1 MNAPFKQAERLGR
14 LTTALGSDVLALLR
28 FDGSDHLND
37 LFEYR
42 VEALATR
49 DDLDFDALV
58 GTHATVEIEAHE
70 EMRPFD
76 GIVTSARW
84 AGVGENG
91 HRYDLVLRP
100 WFWLAGRRRN
110 QRIFH
115 NKTVIEI
122 LQELLSDYASLGD
135 PALEIRLSKSYPTL
149 EYTVQY
155 RESDLDFAR
164 RQMER
169 AGISFHFKHS
179 MGSHTLVLTDDV
191 LAHETVGA
199 RPFKRYDG
207 HHQYEQEH
215 FWDWAPERNVTTGAI
230 RLVDYNFKKPTQ
242 SMEVDRLGDAQHA
255 QGGIE
260 SFDYPGDYLA
270 QDVGKLVAGL
280 RTEQERGADRR
291 NRAVGD
297 CASLGA
303 GMRVT
308 LSGDKVPGTGETYLC
323 LSASHHFVSEAY
335 GSGGPGSDGY
345 AFTGSYTFM
354 PDTAPM
360 APPRRTPAAVVQGP
374 QTAEVVG
381 EGEIDCD
388 EYGRILV
395 RFHWD
400 LANAYSMRCRV
411 SQNWAGAGWGG
422 MVIPRIGMEVLVEF
436 LEGDPD
442 KPVVV
447 GNVFNGKN
455 DAPYELP
462 ANKTRAVWRSKTH
475 QGQGF
480 NEISFEDQS
489 GIEDMFF
496 HAQKDLTTKVLN
508 NSSAN
513 IGANRVDNIANNAS
527 LMIGDNAVE
536 RVGRNK
542 NVTVGGSG
550 GGLLGMLMPLLQ
562 AGGKLFRKSG
572 QKAGL
577 EPVTGMGGH
586 VAGGKELPVEVMTLL
601 GNAGFS
607 QSGDHRSGQGV
618 SQSGK
623 AASLAGQIGS
633 MIGGSGVLNSVI
645 ERFRT
650 DTIGLARTEQIG
662 LAKNTVVGN
671 IMTTSVGKTM
681 KVKVGEDYD
690 LETKKSIFNRT
701 VKHTLHAREKFII
714 GGPGGTIIIDRSG
727 VTIKA
732 RHLKIKSPNVDFS
745 SGNPD
750 QVDALNSD
758 KAFVQECKAGKG
770 DGQT

>member
-1 MNAPFKQAERLGR
+1 MNAPFKQTERLGR
-14 LTTALGSDVLALLR
+14 LTTELGPDVLALLR

-42 VEALATR
+42 VAALATR

-58 GTHATVEIEAHE
+58 GTHATVEIEAHD

-91 HRYDLVLRP
+91 HRYDLILRP

-115 NKTVIEI
+115 NKTVVEI
-122 LQELLSDYASLGD
+122 LQELLSGYASLGD
-135 PALEIRLSKSYPTL
+135 PALEISLSRDYPNL

-169 AGISFHFKHS
+169 HGISFHFSHA

-191 LAHETVGA
+191 LAHAEIGD

-215 FWDWAPERNVTTGAI
+215 FWDWAPERNVTTGAV

-242 SMEVDRLGDAQHA
+242 AMEVDRLGDAVHA
-255 QGGIE
+255 QGQIE
-260 SFDYPGDYLA
+260 SFYYPGDYLA
-270 QDVGKLVAGL
+270 QDVGRLVAGL

-297 CASLGA
+297 CVSLVA
-303 GMRVT
+303 GMRMT
-308 LSGDKVPGTGETYLC
+308 LSGDKVPGLGETYLC

-335 GSGGPGSDGY
+335 GSGGQGSDGY
-345 AFTGSYTFM
+345 AFTGSYVLM

-360 APPRRTPAAVVQGP
+360 VPPKRTPLAVVQGP

-400 LANAYSMRCRV
+400 LQNAYSMRCRV

-455 DAPYELP
+455 DAPYPLP
-462 ANKTRAVWRSKTH
+462 AHKTKAVWRSKTH
-475 QGQGF
+475 QGEGF
-480 NEISFEDQS
+480 NEISFEDEKGQEKVYMHAERDHEIHVENNRAKRIDRNQS
-489 GIEDMFF
+489 ESVGNNKSIEVGNNHHEVIGGNMTLMVGPNKFQSAVTSAF
-496 HAQKDLTTKVLN
+496 TKFT
-508 NSSAN
+508 
-513 IGANRVDNIANNAS
+513 GR
-527 LMIGDNAVE
+527 IGDLASKLGLPDMLNMGEGNLVIGVAKNKAETVMVSSNE
-536 RVGRNK
+536 IVGAAK
-542 NVTVGGSG
+542 TVTVGGGYQLSVQG
-550 GGLLGMLMPLLQ
+550 IRNESVLLG
-562 AGGKLFRKSG
+562 SYEEVG
-572 QKAGL
+572 QNK
-577 EPVTGMGGH
+577 
-586 VAGGKELPVEVMTLL
+586 
-601 GNAGFS
+601 
-607 QSGDHRSGQGV
+607 
-618 SQSGK
+618 
-623 AASLAGQIGS
+623 
-633 MIGGSGVLNSVI
+633 VI
-645 ERFRT
+645 
-650 DTIGLARTEQIG
+650 
-662 LAKNTVVGN
+662 VVGKRFEL
-671 IMTTSVGKTM
+671 VCGKSKLQM
-681 KVKVGEDYD
+681 NEDGKIVLQGLDVKIEGSDCIACKGGRID
-690 LETKKSIFNRT
+690 LN
-701 VKHTLHAREKFII
+701 
-714 GGPGGTIIIDRSG
+714 
-727 VTIKA
+727 
-732 RHLKIKSPNVDFS
+732 
-745 SGNPD
+745 
-750 QVDALNSD
+750 
-758 KAFVQECKAGKG
+758 
-770 DGQT
+770 

>member
-14 LTTALGSDVLALLR
+14 LTTELGPDVLVLLR

-70 EMRPFD
+70 VMRPFD

-91 HRYDLVLRP
+91 HRYDLTLRP

-115 NKTVIEI
+115 NKTVVQI

-135 PALEIRLSKSYPTL
+135 PALEISLSKDYPSL

-169 AGISFHFKHS
+169 HGISFHFRHA
-179 MGSHTLVLTDDV
+179 MGSHTLVLTDDA
-191 LAHETVGA
+191 LAHEEIGP

-215 FWDWAPERNVTTGAI
+215 FWDWAPERNITTGAV
-230 RLVDYNFKKPTQ
+230 RLVDYNFKKPNQ
-242 SMEVDRLGDAQHA
+242 AMEVDRLGDAQHA
-255 QGGIE
+255 QGQIE

-270 QDVGKLVAGL
+270 QDVGRLVAGL

-297 CASLGA
+297 CVSLGA
-303 GMRVT
+303 GKRMT
-308 LSGDKVPGTGETYLC
+308 LSGDKVPGSGETYLC

-335 GSGGPGSDGY
+335 GSGGQGSDGY
-345 AFTGSYTFM
+345 SFTGSYVLM
-354 PDTAPM
+354 PDSAPM
-360 APPRRTPAAVVQGP
+360 APPKRTPLAVVQGP

-400 LANAYSMRCRV
+400 LQNAYSMRCRV

-455 DAPYELP
+455 DAPYPLP
-462 ANKTRAVWRSKTH
+462 AHKTKAVWRSKTH
-475 QGQGF
+475 KGEGF
-480 NEISFEDQS
+480 NEISYEDEVGQEN
-489 GIEDMFF
+489 IAL
-496 HAQKDLTTKVLN
+496 HAQKDQRLKVLN
-508 NSSAN
+508 NRMK
-513 IGANRVDNIANNAS
+513 RVDNDQIESVGSNKSIDVGSNHQEK
-527 LMIGDNAVE
+527 IGGSMNL
-536 RVGRNK
+536 
-542 NVTVGGSG
+542 TVGGGMGGALFAALAGLMGQSSAAMKNAANESG
-550 GGLLGMLMPLLQ
+550 DGFVAQFSQ
-562 AGGKLFRKSG
+562 ALSAVSVAAEAASLPANGAFTGAG
-572 QKAGL
+572 QNRAVAGL
-577 EPVTGMGGH
+577 EQVQTGTSVGALLSSIMPISGI
-586 VAGGKELPVEVMTLL
+586 KNTIVEK
-601 GNAGFS
+601 A
-607 QSGDHRSGQGV
+607 V
-618 SQSGK
+618 S
-623 AASLAGQIGS
+623 
-633 MIGGSGVLNSVI
+633 
-645 ERFRT
+645 

-662 LAKNTVVGN
+662 LMKNTFVGKVQNTVVGQKQVTQVGETSTTHVGKHMEIN
-671 IMTTSVGKTM
+671 VGHDLVITVGKSKLIMTKEGDIVLQG
-681 KVKVGEDYD
+681 VKIGVEASKQLRG
-690 LETKKSIFNRT
+690 L
-701 VKHTLHAREKFII
+701 ARL
-714 GGPGGTIIIDRSG
+714 IDM
-727 VTIKA
+727 
-732 RHLKIKSPNVDFS
+732 N
-745 SGNPD
+745 
-750 QVDALNSD
+750 
-758 KAFVQECKAGKG
+758 
-770 DGQT
+770 

>member
-191 LAHETVGA
+191 LAHETVGT

-770 DGQT
+770 EGQT

>member
-14 LTTALGSDVLALLR
+14 LTTDLGPDVLVLLR
-28 FDGSDHLND
+28 FDGSDHLNE

-42 VEALATR
+42 VEALALR

-58 GTHATVEIEAHE
+58 GTHATVEIEAHDT
-70 EMRPFD
+70 MRPFD

-91 HRYDLVLRP
+91 HRYDLTLRP

-122 LQELLSDYASLGD
+122 LQELLSDYAGLGD
-135 PALEIRLSKSYPTL
+135 PALEISLSKDYPTL

-169 AGISFHFKHS
+169 HGISFHFKHA

-191 LAHETVGA
+191 LAHDEIGA

-215 FWDWAPERNVTTGAI
+215 FWDWAPERNITTGAV

-242 SMEVDRLGDAQHA
+242 AMEVDRLGDAQHA
-255 QGGIE
+255 QGQIE

-297 CASLGA
+297 CVSLGA
-303 GMRVT
+303 GKRMT
-308 LSGDKVPGTGETYLC
+308 LSGDKVPGHGETYLC

-335 GSGGPGSDGY
+335 GSGGQGSDGY
-345 AFTGSYTFM
+345 SFTGSYVLM

-360 APPRRTPAAVVQGP
+360 APPKRTPLAVVQGP

-422 MVIPRIGMEVLVEF
+422 MVIPRSGMEVLGDF
-436 LEGDPD
+436 LEGDPET
-442 KPVVV
+442 PVVV

-455 DAPYELP
+455 DAPYPLP
-462 ANKTRAVWRSKTH
+462 EHKTKAVWRSKTH
-475 QGQGF
+475 QGEGF
-480 NEISFEDQS
+480 NEISFEDEKGREKVYMHAERDHEIHVENNRAKRIDRNQS
-489 GIEDMFF
+489 ESVGFNKSIEVGNNHHEVIGGNMTLMVGPNKFQLAVTSAFTKFTGKIGDLASKLGLPDM
-496 HAQKDLTTKVLN
+496 LN
-508 NSSAN
+508 MGEGNLVIGVAKNKAETVMLSSSEI
-513 IGANRVDNIANNAS
+513 IGAA
-527 LMIGDNAVE
+527 
-536 RVGRNK
+536 K
-542 NVTVGGSG
+542 TVTVGGGYQLSVQG
-550 GGLLGMLMPLLQ
+550 IRHDSVLMG
-562 AGGKLFRKSG
+562 AYEEIG
-572 QKAGL
+572 QNKTI
-577 EPVTGMGGH
+577 V
-586 VAGGKELPVEVMTLL
+586 V
-601 GNAGFS
+601 
-607 QSGDHRSGQGV
+607 
-618 SQSGK
+618 GK
-623 AASLAGQIGS
+623 AFELVCDGVRLH
-633 MIGGSGVLNSVI
+633 MEKGVLTI
-645 ERFRT
+645 EA
-650 DTIGLARTEQIG
+650 DKEI
-662 LAKNTVVGN
+662 N
-671 IMTTSVGKTM
+671 IKTP
-681 KVKVGEDYD
+681 
-690 LETKKSIFNRT
+690 SFN
-701 VKHTLHAREKFII
+701 I
-714 GGPGGTIIIDRSG
+714 
-727 VTIKA
+727 
-732 RHLKIKSPNVDFS
+732 N
-745 SGNPD
+745 
-750 QVDALNSD
+750 
-758 KAFVQECKAGKG
+758 
-770 DGQT
+770 